1 MRISEITACEILDS
15 RGNPTIEA
23 QVRLENGAVGS
34 AKVPSGAS
42 TGIHEALE
50 LRDGG
55 KRYGGKG
62 VLKAVRNVKTHIA
75 QILRGVD
82 AYDQK
87 RCDTLMIELDGTPN
101 KKRLGANAILAVS
114 LAVARAASLSKG
126 IPLYKHVSDLFGGAN
141 TAWVM
146 PQPTMNI
153 INGGRHATN
162 GLSIQEFMIIPRH
175 TLLSER
181 IRMGVEIFH
190 ALQHILIKKKLSTG
204 VGDEGG
210 FSPVLAGN
218 DQALKLIIQAI
229 VTAGYVPGKQVMLGL
244 DVAASEFYDK
254 GRYAFFDAKTWWSA
268 EQVISLLTRWIARY
282 PLMSI
287 EDPLAEDDWK
297 NWAKITDKIGKK
309 TVLVGD
315 DLFVTNQERLA
326 RGVAQGVA
334 NAVLIKVNQIG
345 TLSETL
351 DTIRLAKNNKYAVS
365 VSHRSGETADT
376 FIADLAVGVRADFI
390 KSGSLSRSER
400 TEKYNR
406 LMEIERELLKK

>member
-1 MRISEITACEILDS
+1 
-15 RGNPTIEA
+15 
-23 QVRLENGAVGS
+23 
-34 AKVPSGAS
+34 
-42 TGIHEALE
+42 
-50 LRDGG
+50 
-55 KRYGGKG
+55 
-62 VLKAVRNVKTHIA
+62 
-75 QILRGVD
+75 
-82 AYDQK
+82 
-87 RCDTLMIELDGTPN
+87 MIELDGTPN

-126 IPLYKHVSDLFGGAN
+126 IPLYKHVSDLFGWAN

-244 DVAASEFYDK
+244 DVAASEFYNN